1 MSVKLRLARTLA
13 LAETSRLLLTP
24 PSRPSSAPLRL
35 LGEASTPGWTDRY
48 QPTGA
53 LRSARDHSIVMLNL
67 LQKSYQWFRQKSGSD
82 SAVRSEFVITGMIFH
97 QSRVKSELLHKYIE

>member
-24 PSRPSSAPLRL
+24 PSRPTSAPLRL

-67 LQKSYQWFRQKSGSD
+67 LQKSYHTPIEPFRFSSNIPHNTNLLTQTIIIARYNHD
-82 SAVRSEFVITGMIFH
+82 SNDAAW
-97 QSRVKSELLHKYIE
+97 